1 MLFGRA
7 RSLYRGY
14 VVLYIIYLLKIYVL
28 LLQTTDI
35 EKVMLKSSPILISSY
50 YLMFSFCLNGQQMT
64 DKVNNERTVLHYFA
78 PLTLALRPSNL
89 ST

>member
-7 RSLYRGY
+7 RPLYRGY

-64 DKVNNERTVLHYFA
+64 DKVNNEQNRVT
-78 PLTLALRPSNL
+78 PLCAFNL